1 MLTIITPVFCASNK
15 DYLYER
21 TKFFIEKSFTS
32 DAIKRIIVDFGS
44 PDFIQNEFIDL
55 ATKNNIEF
63 FSLNMKHEPFSSG
76 ICRNHGVMRAKTEF
90 ISFQD
95 VDLYAPDS
103 SYHAILNR
111 LSNITEFNYLE
122 TVPCLYISE
131 NYTKN
136 YQSSD
141 DWERFHQDT
150 YIKYQEKD
158 SDILMYAP
166 VTSMTLCRR
175 AYFMECGGNSEEFHG
190 HGYEDFEVLNRLAN
204 RSNKF
209 VRSRDYYSHDYKY
222 DSPHFRG
229 YRTFFSLF
237 GRALMNE
244 RVFFVH
250 FWHPSNP
257 MPAYTKRNQAN
268 RVIFDRLIRKFDKE
282 NYMPSALSGYSPN
295 FIGKTLI
302 LAPYNGKTTR
312 SLRTAIPYM
321 GECVYARDMEF
332 SSVEKFGAFIKENKV
347 SRVLFFNSFGNEHRL
362 SLFNYCKANNIVTIN
377 YDRGGLPDSWFFDC
391 NGFNYSSSSYSAQ
404 KWDKPLSEQE
414 SLETQEYIRDVLTS
428 DETLEKNGC
437 RIGAINFRNKYNLVN
452 KKVLFIPM
460 QRPGDSVIKHFSD
473 KIGSVSAF
481 YEGVVSLAKK
491 LKEIGWTVIVKQHP
505 LEEHCPIYE
514 AENITV
520 LKTSDHFYDAIS
532 SSDATMLIN
541 SGVGLYSLMQ
551 GKPTF
556 NIGNAYYSH
565 EGLSVKLDHPEEFF
579 DAVDTLVAPSLE
591 KVIKFINY
599 LRNEFYSY
607 GKTIY
612 TETIDP
618 KTKEKTSN
626 AVLVDFTRIK
636 FPLDSGNMM
645 TIDINRRTEPF
656 KTSSTFFDFYRSG
669 IILRDEIERKDAELK
684 RLQKQFKQNNN
695 VPKVS
700 PHDVKPTPAVILHHE
715 TNKNAK
721 IQKLKRKPILFFID
735 AFKNLYQNSN
745 PKNCG
750 SKNERILRNS

>member
-1 MLTIITPVFCASNK
+1 MLTIITPVFCSSNK

-21 TKFFIEKSFTS
+21 TKFFIERSFTS

-44 PDFIQNEFIDL
+44 PDFIQNEFIHL
-55 ATKNNIEF
+55 ATKNNIQF
-63 FSLNMKHEPFSSG
+63 FSLNMKNEPFSSG

-90 ISFQD
+90 ITFQD

-103 SYHAILNR
+103 SYYSILSR
-111 LSNITEFNYLE
+111 LSNVTEFNYLE

-131 NYTKN
+131 NYTKD

-141 DWERFHQDT
+141 NWEEFHQDT
-150 YIKYQEKD
+150 YLKYQEKD
-158 SDILMYAP
+158 SDVLMYAP

-222 DSPHFRG
+222 DSPHFCG
-229 YRTFFSLF
+229 YRTFFTLF

-244 RVFFVH
+244 KVFFVH

-257 MPAYTKRNQAN
+257 MPAYTKRNQEN

-282 NYMPSALSGYSPN
+282 NYMPSALSGYSQN

-302 LAPYNGKTTR
+302 LAPHNGKTTR
-312 SLRTAIPYM
+312 SLRAAIPYM

-332 SSVEKFGAFIKENKV
+332 NSVERFGKFIKDNKV

-362 SLFNYCKANNIVTIN
+362 NLFNYCKLNNIITIN
-377 YDRGGLPDSWFFDC
+377 HDRGGLPDSWFFDC
-391 NGFNYSSSSYSAQ
+391 NGFNYSSSSYATH
-404 KWDKPLSEQE
+404 KWDLPLSEQQ
-414 SLETQEYIRDVLTS
+414 SLETQEYIRNILTS

-437 RIGAINFRNKYNLVN
+437 RIGAINFRNKYDLVN
-452 KKVLFIPM
+452 KKVLFVPM

-473 KIGSVSAF
+473 KIGSVEAF
-481 YEGVVSLAKK
+481 YERVVSLAKK
-491 LKEIGWTVIVKQHP
+491 LKKIGWTVIVKQHP
-505 LEEHCPIYE
+505 LEEHRPIPA
-514 AENITV
+514 AENITI
-520 LKTSDHFYDAIS
+520 LKASDHFYDAIS
-532 SSDATMLIN
+532 VSDATMLIN

-565 EGLSVKLDHPEEFF
+565 EGLSVKLDYPEEFI
-579 DAVDTLVAPSLE
+579 DIVGTLVTPSSE
-591 KVIKFINY
+591 KVIKFIHY

-612 TETIDP
+612 NETIDS

-626 AVLVDFTRIK
+626 AVLVEFNRINI
-636 FPLDSGNMM
+636 PLDSGKMM
-645 TIDINRRTEPF
+645 AININRRSEPF
-656 KTSSTFFDFYRSG
+656 KITSTHFDFYRAG
-669 IILRDEIERKDAELK
+669 ILLRDEFESLHREIK
-684 RLQKQFKQNNN
+684 RLQNQLKLKSTAS
-695 VPKVS
+695 KTS
-700 PHDVKPTPAVILHHE
+700 PIEVEFSPPEMLHH
-715 TNKNAK
+715 KDKKSLK
-721 IQKLKRKPILFFID
+721 IQKLKRKPILFFRD
-735 AFKNLYQNSN
+735 AFKNLYQSSNS
-745 PKNCG
+745 
-750 SKNERILRNS
+750 RNGRA

>member
-1 MLTIITPVFCASNK
+1 MLTIITPVFCSSKN

-21 TKFFIEKSFTS
+21 TNFFIERSFTS
-32 DAIKRIIVDFGS
+32 DSIKRIIVDFGS
-44 PDFIQNEFIDL
+44 PDFIQNEFSKL
-55 ATKNNIEF
+55 AKKNNIEF
-63 FSLNMKHEPFSSG
+63 FSLNMKNEPFSSG

-90 ISFQD
+90 ITFQD

-103 SYHAILNR
+103 AYYAILNR
-111 LSNITEFNYLE
+111 LNNVTEFNYLE

-131 NYTKN
+131 KYTTD

-141 DWERFHQDT
+141 NWEKFHQET
-150 YIKYQEKD
+150 YLKHQEKD

-222 DSPHFRG
+222 DSPHFGG
-229 YRTFFSLF
+229 YRTFFTLF
-237 GRALMNE
+237 GRTLMNE
-244 RVFFVH
+244 GLFFVH

-257 MPAYTKRNQAN
+257 VPAYTKRNKDN

-282 NYMPSALSGYSPN
+282 NYMPSALSGYSHN
-295 FIGKTLI
+295 FSGKTLI
-302 LAPYNGKTTR
+302 LAPHNGKTTR

-332 SSVEKFGAFIKENKV
+332 SSVENFGRFVTKNKV
-347 SRVLFFNSFGNEHRL
+347 SRVLFFNSFGNDHRL
-362 SLFNYCKANNIVTIN
+362 KLFNYCKERNIGTIN
-377 YDRGGLPDSWFFDC
+377 FDRGGLPDTWFFDC
-391 NGFNYSSSSYSAQ
+391 NGFNYSSSSYASE
-404 KWDKPLSEQE
+404 KWNKPLSDKQ
-414 SLETQEYIRDVLTS
+414 SIETQEYIREVLTS

-473 KIGSVSAF
+473 KIGSVERF

-491 LKEIGWTVIVKQHP
+491 LKPLGWTVIVKQHP
-505 LEEHCPIYE
+505 LEENRPVIE
-514 AENITV
+514 AENITI
-520 LKTSDHFYDAIS
+520 LKPSDHFYDAIGV
-532 SSDATMLIN
+532 SDATMLIN

-565 EGLSVKLDHPEEFF
+565 EGLSVKLDHPEKFADIVENI
-579 DAVDTLVAPSLE
+579 VTPSSE
-591 KVIKFINY
+591 KVIKFIHY

-612 TETIDP
+612 NETIDP

-626 AVLVDFTRIK
+626 AVLVEFERISL
-636 FPLDSGNMM
+636 PLDNGNMM
-645 TIDINRRTEPF
+645 TIVINRRSEPF
-656 KTSSTFFDFYRSG
+656 KITSTYFDFYRSG
-669 IILRDEIERKDAELK
+669 IILREEIEKKDAEIKKLQDQLK
-684 RLQKQFKQNNN
+684 QKNT
-695 VPKVS
+695 VPKTS
-700 PHDVKPTPAVILHHE
+700 PIAVKLSPPAVVPHGD
-715 TNKNAK
+715 NKDAK
-721 IQKLKRKPILFFID
+721 IQKLKRKPILFFRD
-735 AFKNLYQNSN
+735 AFKNIYRSSN
-745 PKNCG
+745 RKG
-750 SKNERILRNS
+750 DRA